1 MEVHTRD
8 GPVGES
14 GSLLGTGKDEINEPR
29 KPDGITLGLWSVELC
44 RKLAHSLEDDDSRG
58 LPPNGREFI
67 KPLGE
72 EDGSKV
78 RDAVETVVLADE
90 PLAFEPV
97 EDGFPCGG
105 VGEVQE
111 VEVRRRIEEP
121 HYVVRGEVIECDAC
135 EEIGLT
141 FGEDLPKLVLSLP
154 QSQTALRTSFSRD
167 KDMRDSWLAITG
179 KANPGLS
186 STALEDKA
194 WAACFN
200 DFKDWYEKKLSILD
214 GMRRFHQGLRIRT
227 DLIDVVERG
236 HWKVNFIHKWV
247 EEKGLD
253 TALAVDMIAL
263 QDIYDVAVIVSGDAD
278 MIPSIDHLK
287 RRGKHIGALEFMSG
301 TPPESKGRTFSSR
314 LKEHADFV
322 IRIYETELV
331 RHRIVTSAS
340 KMITY

>member
-1 MEVHTRD
+1 MARFALFV
-8 GPVGES
+8 
-14 GSLLGTGKDEINEPR
+14 
-29 KPDGITLGLWSVELC
+29 
-44 RKLAHSLEDDDSRG
+44 
-58 LPPNGREFI
+58 
-67 KPLGE
+67 
-72 EDGSKV
+72 DGSNLFGALKAMNLEVDDYEKLYAHVFKESQAVWHEVTRQTEKV
-78 RDAVETVVLADE
+78 PSELRRVYFYAVGSID
-90 PLAFEPV
+90 
-97 EDGFPCGG
+97 DW
-105 VGEVQE
+105 
-111 VEVRRRIEEP
+111 
-121 HYVVRGEVIECDAC
+121 D
-135 EEIGLT
+135 
-141 FGEDLPKLVLSLP
+141 LSLP

-167 KDMRDSWLAITG
+167 KDVRDSWLAITG

-331 RHRIVTSAS
+331 RHRIGTRPDR
-340 KMITY
+340 KP